1 MASTQ
6 NSTAHAWGLH
16 YWNDDHRAPFSL
28 LPHDYTQ
35 DPDPHQY
42 RFPPRWDRFDHLPKD
57 EPSTRPE
64 PRVHDW
70 WIDQPKSLH
79 ERGFSAA
86 RYNAERNK
94 VLGTRQVKLAEL
106 GMGAAEDDEKE
117 ESGVVMES
125 RGNMR
130 NVEVREGKS
139 LDLRKERLREALVG

>member
-1 MASTQ
+1 
-6 NSTAHAWGLH
+6 
-16 YWNDDHRAPFSL
+16 
-28 LPHDYTQ
+28 
-35 DPDPHQY
+35 
-42 RFPPRWDRFDHLPKD
+42 
-57 EPSTRPE
+57 
-64 PRVHDW
+64 VHDW

-94 VLGTRQVKLAEL
+94 VLGTRQVKLADL
-106 GMGAAEDDEKE
+106 GVGAAEDDEKE
-117 ESGVVMES
+117 EAGVVMGS